1 MMKDFMKKIL
11 NTSWLEKI
19 RKGAQEPKNKTF
31 RRSHVPFRLNFLF
44 FIIFTLFV
52 ALIARL
58 GYLQIVNGEEME
70 ARVKS
75 TSSTITVQEST
86 PRGMIYDSTGKALV
100 TNKAN
105 QAITYTRG
113 TQVTAKDLLEIA
125 TKLNSLIDV
134 PVDENLT
141 DRDKKD
147 FWLADPKHLKEAT
160 KRLSAKEKQ
169 LGNSEQYSAMVN
181 KVTADEI
188 NLNEEQLKI
197 ATIFKRMNSAYE
209 LNTVYIK
216 NSGVTDQEL
225 AVVAERASE
234 LPGVSTGTDWTREYN
249 AASSLKSIL
258 GSVTTEKQ
266 GLPAD
271 EAEKYLAKGYSRND
285 RVGQS
290 YLEKQYEDVLQGT
303 KTQYEVSLD
312 NEGNVSN
319 QKEIFSG
326 EKGSNLMLSM
336 NAEFQ
341 SKVEE
346 ILKRNY
352 QTLINNGKAQY
363 SPGAYA
369 VAMNPQTGEVLA
381 MTGFSHEQ
389 GSKEITEN
397 ALGTITSAFD
407 PGSVVKA
414 GTLTAGWASN
424 AISGN
429 QVLIDEPIRLQ
440 GASEKS
446 SVFNRSGQVA
456 LDAVKASELSSNTYM
471 IKVALKMLGLDYTPG
486 MGLPSLDEE
495 AKAYQQL
502 RDSFKEFG
510 LGTTT
515 GIDLPN
521 ESPGI
526 SRSVDYMKKFNADNG
541 KEWYAPG
548 NFTDLA
554 FGQFDTYTP
563 IQLAQ
568 YASTVANGGKRVQPH
583 LVKAIYGNDENG
595 NLGEVKKEIGTT
607 VENTV
612 NISAENM
619 AILREGFHQVVHG
632 TDPYTTAKPLASAKM
647 DLSAKTGTAETVAEG
662 HPDIATVNSNI
673 VAYGPTD
680 NPEIAISVV
689 LPNLLDEQ
697 DHINLTI
704 AKEIMDAYYD
714 MFMAK

>member
-1 MMKDFMKKIL
+1 
-11 NTSWLEKI
+11 
-19 RKGAQEPKNKTF
+19 
-31 RRSHVPFRLNFLF
+31 
-44 FIIFTLFV
+44 
-52 ALIARL
+52 
-58 GYLQIVNGEEME
+58 
-70 ARVKS
+70 
-75 TSSTITVQEST
+75 
-86 PRGMIYDSTGKALV
+86 
-100 TNKAN
+100 
-105 QAITYTRG
+105 
-113 TQVTAKDLLEIA
+113 
-125 TKLNSLIDV
+125 
-134 PVDENLT
+134 
-141 DRDKKD
+141 
-147 FWLADPKHLKEAT
+147 
-160 KRLSAKEKQ
+160 
-169 LGNSEQYSAMVN
+169 MVN

-352 QTLINNGKAQY
+352 QILINNGKAQY

-397 ALGTITSAFD
+397 ALGTITSAFA

-456 LDAVKASELSSNTYM
+456 LDAVKALELSSNTYM

-541 KEWYAPG
+541 KEWYTPG

-662 HPDIATVNSNI
+662 HPDITTVNSNI

-697 DHINLTI
+697 DHMNLTI

>member
-75 TSSTITVQEST
+75 TSTITVQEST

-397 ALGTITSAFD
+397 ALGTITSAFA

-456 LDAVKASELSSNTYM
+456 LDAVKALELSSNTYM

-526 SRSVDYMKKFNADNG
+526 ISRSVDYMKKFNADNG
-541 KEWYAPG
+541 KEWYTPG

-662 HPDIATVNSNI
+662 HPDITTVNSNI

-697 DHINLTI
+697 DHMNLTI

>member
-75 TSSTITVQEST
+75 TSTITVQEST

-389 GSKEITEN
+389 GSKE
-397 ALGTITSAFD
+397 
-407 PGSVVKA
+407 
-414 GTLTAGWASN
+414 
-424 AISGN
+424 
-429 QVLIDEPIRLQ
+429 
-440 GASEKS
+440 KS

-456 LDAVKASELSSNTYM
+456 LDAVKALELSSNTYM

-541 KEWYAPG
+541 KEWYTPG

-662 HPDIATVNSNI
+662 HPDITTVNSNI

-697 DHINLTI
+697 DHMNLTI

>member
-1 MMKDFMKKIL
+1 
-11 NTSWLEKI
+11 
-19 RKGAQEPKNKTF
+19 
-31 RRSHVPFRLNFLF
+31 
-44 FIIFTLFV
+44 
-52 ALIARL
+52 
-58 GYLQIVNGEEME
+58 
-70 ARVKS
+70 
-75 TSSTITVQEST
+75 
-86 PRGMIYDSTGKALV
+86 
-100 TNKAN
+100 
-105 QAITYTRG
+105 
-113 TQVTAKDLLEIA
+113 
-125 TKLNSLIDV
+125 
-134 PVDENLT
+134 
-141 DRDKKD
+141 
-147 FWLADPKHLKEAT
+147 
-160 KRLSAKEKQ
+160 
-169 LGNSEQYSAMVN
+169 
-181 KVTADEI
+181 
-188 NLNEEQLKI
+188 
-197 ATIFKRMNSAYE
+197 
-209 LNTVYIK
+209 
-216 NSGVTDQEL
+216 L

-414 GTLTAGWASN
+414 GTLTAAWASN

>member
-1 MMKDFMKKIL
+1 
-11 NTSWLEKI
+11 
-19 RKGAQEPKNKTF
+19 
-31 RRSHVPFRLNFLF
+31 
-44 FIIFTLFV
+44 
-52 ALIARL
+52 
-58 GYLQIVNGEEME
+58 
-70 ARVKS
+70 
-75 TSSTITVQEST
+75 
-86 PRGMIYDSTGKALV
+86 
-100 TNKAN
+100 
-105 QAITYTRG
+105 
-113 TQVTAKDLLEIA
+113 
-125 TKLNSLIDV
+125 
-134 PVDENLT
+134 
-141 DRDKKD
+141 
-147 FWLADPKHLKEAT
+147 
-160 KRLSAKEKQ
+160 
-169 LGNSEQYSAMVN
+169 MVN

-397 ALGTITSAFD
+397 ALGTITSAFA

-456 LDAVKASELSSNTYM
+456 LDAVKALELSSNTYM

-541 KEWYAPG
+541 KEWYTPG

-583 LVKAIYGNDENG
+583 VVKAIYGNDENG

-662 HPDIATVNSNI
+662 HPDITTVNSNI

-697 DHINLTI
+697 DHMNLTI

>member
-1 MMKDFMKKIL
+1 
-11 NTSWLEKI
+11 
-19 RKGAQEPKNKTF
+19 
-31 RRSHVPFRLNFLF
+31 
-44 FIIFTLFV
+44 
-52 ALIARL
+52 
-58 GYLQIVNGEEME
+58 
-70 ARVKS
+70 
-75 TSSTITVQEST
+75 
-86 PRGMIYDSTGKALV
+86 
-100 TNKAN
+100 
-105 QAITYTRG
+105 
-113 TQVTAKDLLEIA
+113 
-125 TKLNSLIDV
+125 
-134 PVDENLT
+134 
-141 DRDKKD
+141 
-147 FWLADPKHLKEAT
+147 
-160 KRLSAKEKQ
+160 
-169 LGNSEQYSAMVN
+169 EQYSAMVN

-397 ALGTITSAFD
+397 ALGTITSAFA

-541 KEWYAPG
+541 KEWYTPG

-662 HPDIATVNSNI
+662 HPDITTVNSNI

-697 DHINLTI
+697 DHMNLTI

>member
-1 MMKDFMKKIL
+1 
-11 NTSWLEKI
+11 
-19 RKGAQEPKNKTF
+19 
-31 RRSHVPFRLNFLF
+31 
-44 FIIFTLFV
+44 
-52 ALIARL
+52 
-58 GYLQIVNGEEME
+58 
-70 ARVKS
+70 
-75 TSSTITVQEST
+75 
-86 PRGMIYDSTGKALV
+86 
-100 TNKAN
+100 
-105 QAITYTRG
+105 
-113 TQVTAKDLLEIA
+113 
-125 TKLNSLIDV
+125 
-134 PVDENLT
+134 
-141 DRDKKD
+141 
-147 FWLADPKHLKEAT
+147 
-160 KRLSAKEKQ
+160 
-169 LGNSEQYSAMVN
+169 MVN

-397 ALGTITSAFD
+397 ALGTITSAFA

-456 LDAVKASELSSNTYM
+456 LDAVKALELSSNTYM

-541 KEWYAPG
+541 KEWYTPG

-662 HPDIATVNSNI
+662 HPDITTVNSNI

-697 DHINLTI
+697 DHMNLTI

>member
-1 MMKDFMKKIL
+1 MKDFMKKIL

-44 FIIFTLFV
+44 FIIFIFTLFV

-75 TSSTITVQEST
+75 TSTITVQEST

>member
-1 MMKDFMKKIL
+1 
-11 NTSWLEKI
+11 
-19 RKGAQEPKNKTF
+19 
-31 RRSHVPFRLNFLF
+31 
-44 FIIFTLFV
+44 
-52 ALIARL
+52 
-58 GYLQIVNGEEME
+58 
-70 ARVKS
+70 
-75 TSSTITVQEST
+75 
-86 PRGMIYDSTGKALV
+86 
-100 TNKAN
+100 
-105 QAITYTRG
+105 
-113 TQVTAKDLLEIA
+113 
-125 TKLNSLIDV
+125 
-134 PVDENLT
+134 
-141 DRDKKD
+141 
-147 FWLADPKHLKEAT
+147 
-160 KRLSAKEKQ
+160 
-169 LGNSEQYSAMVN
+169 MVN

-397 ALGTITSAFD
+397 ALGTITSAFA

-541 KEWYAPG
+541 KEWYTPG

-662 HPDIATVNSNI
+662 HPDITTVNSNI

-697 DHINLTI
+697 DHMNLTI

>member
-1 MMKDFMKKIL
+1 MMRNFMKKIW
-11 NTSWLEKI
+11 NNSWIDKLK
-19 RKGAQEPKNKTF
+19 KGAQETKSKTF

-70 ARVKS
+70 AKVKS
-75 TSSTITVQEST
+75 SSTLTIQTSS
-86 PRGMIYDSTGKALV
+86 PRGMIYDATGKALV
-100 TNKAN
+100 TNQAN
-105 QAITYTRG
+105 QAITFTRG
-113 TQVTAKDLLEIA
+113 TKMTAKDLLEIA
-125 TKLNSLIDV
+125 TKLNKLVDV

-141 DRDKKD
+141 TRDKKD
-147 FWLADPKHLKEAT
+147 FWLADPKHLKEVT
-160 KRLSAKEKQ
+160 DRLTSKEKQ
-169 LGNSEQYSAMVN
+169 LDTSEQYKAMVD
-181 KVTADEI
+181 KVPADAI
-188 NLNEEQLKI
+188 KFNEEQLKI

-209 LNTVYIK
+209 LNTVFIK
-216 NSGVTDQEL
+216 NTGVTDREL

-234 LPGVSTGTDWTREYN
+234 LPGVSTGTDWTRQYH
-249 AASSLKSIL
+249 AADSIKSIL

-271 EAEKYLAKGYSRND
+271 QVDEYLAKGYSRND

-290 YLEKQYEDVLQGT
+290 YLEKQYEEVLQGT
-303 KTQYEVSLD
+303 KTQYEVTLD
-312 NEGNVSN
+312 RDGNVTN
-319 QKEIFSG
+319 QKEIFAG
-326 EKGSNLMLSM
+326 EKGSNLMLSL
-336 NAEFQ
+336 NADFQ
-341 SKVEE
+341 SKVEN
-346 ILKRNY
+346 ILKTNY
-352 QTLINNGKAQY
+352 QKLINSGKATY
-363 SPGAYA
+363 SPGAYV
-369 VAMNPQTGEVLA
+369 VAMNPKTGEILA
-381 MTGFSHEQ
+381 MTGFTHKE
-389 GSKEITEN
+389 GSKELTEN
-397 ALGTITSAFD
+397 ALGTITSAFT

-414 GTLTAGWASN
+414 GTLTAGWQTH

-429 QVLIDEPIRLQ
+429 QVLIDEPIKLQ
-440 GASEKS
+440 GSSEKS
-446 SVFNRSGQVA
+446 SVFNRSGQIA
-456 LDAVKASELSSNTYM
+456 INAVKALELSSNTYM
-471 IKVALKMLGLDYTPG
+471 IKVALKMLGLDYTYN

-495 AKAYQQL
+495 SKAYQEL
-502 RDSFKEFG
+502 RKAFNQFG
-510 LGTTT
+510 LGVTT

-526 SRSVDYMKKFNADNG
+526 ARSVDFMKKFNAANG
-541 KEWYAPG
+541 NQWYTSG

-568 YASTVANGGKRVQPH
+568 YASTVANGGKRIQPH
-583 LVKAIYGNDENG
+583 LVKTIYGNDANG
-595 NLGEVKKEIGTT
+595 NLGEVKKEIETK
-607 VENTV
+607 VENNV
-612 NISAENM
+612 DISAEEM

-632 TDPYTTAKPLASAKM
+632 TDPYTTAKTLASAKM
-647 DLSAKTGTAETVAEG
+647 DLSAKTGTAETIAEG
-662 HPDIATVNSNI
+662 HPDITTVNSNI

-697 DHINLTI
+697 DHMNLTI

>member
-1 MMKDFMKKIL
+1 MMKDFMKKIV
-11 NTSWLEKI
+11 NNSWVDKL
-19 RKGAQEPKNKTF
+19 RKGTQEPKNKPF

-58 GYLQIVNGEEME
+58 GYLQIVDGEAME

-75 TSSTITVQEST
+75 TSTITVQEST

-113 TQVTAKDLLEIA
+113 SKVTAEDMLKIA
-125 TKLNSLIDV
+125 TKLNTLIDV
-134 PVDENLT
+134 PADENLT
-141 DRDKKD
+141 KRDKKD
-147 FWLADPKHLKEAT
+147 FWLADPKHLKEAS

-169 LGNSEQYSAMVN
+169 LDNSEQYSATVD
-181 KVTADEI
+181 KVTDEEI
-188 NLNEEQLKI
+188 SFNEEQLKA

-249 AASSLKSIL
+249 AADSLKSIL

-271 EAEKYLAKGYSRND
+271 EVDKYLAKGYSRND

-303 KTQYEVSLD
+303 KTQYEVHLD
-312 NEGNVSN
+312 KDGNVSS
-319 QKEIFSG
+319 QKEIFAG
-326 EKGSNLMLSM
+326 EKGSNLMLSI
-336 NAEFQ
+336 NADFQ
-341 SKVEE
+341 NKVEE
-346 ILKRNY
+346 ILKTNY

-363 SPGAYA
+363 SPGAYV

-397 ALGTITSAFD
+397 ALGTITSAFT

-414 GTLTAGWASN
+414 GTLTAGWQTN
-424 AISGN
+424 VISGN

-440 GASEKS
+440 GSTEKS
-446 SVFNRSGQVA
+446 SVFNRTGQRA
-456 LDAVKASELSSNTYM
+456 LTAVQALELSSNTYM
-471 IKVALKMLGLDYTPG
+471 IKVALKMLGLEYTPG

-495 AKAYQQL
+495 ANAYQAL
-502 RDSFKEFG
+502 RDAFKQYG
-510 LGTTT
+510 LGTIT

-526 SRSVDYMKKFNADNG
+526 SRSVEYMKKFNADNG
-541 KEWYAPG
+541 GEQWYTSG

-568 YASTVANGGKRVQPH
+568 YASTVANGGKRIQPR

-595 NLGEVKKEIGTT
+595 GLGDVKKEIGPK
-607 VENTV
+607 VENNV
-612 NISAENM
+612 DISAEDM
-619 AILREGFHQVVHG
+619 SILREGFHQVVHG
-632 TDPYTTAKPLASAKM
+632 TDGYTTAKPLASAKM

-662 HPDIATVNSNI
+662 HPDITTVNSNI

-680 NPEIAISVV
+680 NPEIAVSVV
-689 LPNLLDEQ
+689 LPNLLDEK
-697 DHINLTI
+697 DHMNLTI
-704 AKEIMDAYYD
+704 AKEVTDAYYD

>member
-1 MMKDFMKKIL
+1 MKDFMKKIL

-75 TSSTITVQEST
+75 TSTITVQEST

-319 QKEIFSG
+319 QKV
-326 EKGSNLMLSM
+326 MLSM

-397 ALGTITSAFD
+397 ALGTITSAFA

-456 LDAVKASELSSNTYM
+456 LDAVKALELSSNTYM

-541 KEWYAPG
+541 KEWYTPG

-662 HPDIATVNSNI
+662 HPDITTVNSNI

-697 DHINLTI
+697 DHMNLTI